1 MHIQRLAFGM
11 FQANCYVVSEGDS
24 CFIVDPGEKADQIK
38 EYLMEHNLTPKFIL
52 LTHGH
57 VDHVGAVDELMDEFM
72 VDTYMSPLD
81 KRSIDMGVRIF
92 GKVFHETTDVH
103 EGDEILFSD
112 RKIKVIE
119 TPGHT
124 KGGLCFLIENHL
136 FSGDTLFRRSVGRSD
151 FEGGSHDELINGIKN
166 KLLILPEDT
175 IVYPGHEAATTIG
188 AEKKGNPFL
197 I

>member
-1 MHIQRLAFGM
+1 MHIQRLALGM

-38 EYLMEHNLTPKFIL
+38 EYLNEHDLTPKFIL

-72 VDTYMSPLD
+72 VDTYMSPVD

-92 GKVFHETTDVH
+92 GKVFHDTTDVYD
-103 EGDEILFSD
+103 GDEIIFSD
-112 RKIKVIE
+112 KKIRVIE

-136 FSGDTLFRRSVGRSD
+136 FSGDTLFRSSVGRSD
-151 FEGGSHDELINGIKN
+151 FEGGSHEELISGIKN